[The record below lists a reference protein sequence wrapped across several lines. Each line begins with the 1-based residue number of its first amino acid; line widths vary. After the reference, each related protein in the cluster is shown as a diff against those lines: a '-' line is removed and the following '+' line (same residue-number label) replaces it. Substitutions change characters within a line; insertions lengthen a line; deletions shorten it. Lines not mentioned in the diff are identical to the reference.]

1 MIFYSAMNE
10 EILTFRTLI
19 LDGGNH
25 TSHAAL
31 IYVHRRIHV
40 DNDKFVNWIIR
51 KYKQGSVGLFQPD
64 L

>member
-10 EILTFRTLI
+10 DILTFRALI

-25 TSHAAL
+25 TAHAAL

-40 DNDKFVNWIIR
+40 DNDMFVKWIIR
-51 KYKQGSVGLFQPD
+51 KYK
-64 L
+64 